1 MLAEVE
7 GPSWAGF
14 SFSASK
20 HQIPKTQPCSGIH
33 IFRSEGELGLQPSSQ
48 KKPKGEL
55 AALGVAGGEPTGYLL
70 LCMLGRTAPAWDPDS
85 GVWYAQPAAATA
97 S

>member
-7 GPSWAGF
+7 GLSWAGF
-14 SFSASK
+14 LLFCLK
-20 HQIPKTQPCSGIH
+20 TPIPKTQPRSGTH

-48 KKPKGEL
+48 KKLK
-55 AALGVAGGEPTGYLL
+55 AALGATGVEPNGYLL

-85 GVWYAQPAAATA
+85 RVWCAHSAAAAA